1 MKLRITILKYR
12 SARGIYAKYH
22 YKSRYYLYN
31 FRAKIKG
38 VRISH
43 PCYYAFLILLAA
55 MLDHSYQLGLLVRG
69 RNVLVVLRQIGAKIT
84 NSFPRY

>member
-1 MKLRITILKYR
+1 MPNITTNRAITYTIFGPKLKESESLTR
-12 SARGIYAKYH
+12 
-22 YKSRYYLYN
+22 
-31 FRAKIKG
+31 
-38 VRISH
+38 
-43 PCYYAFLILLAA
+43 YYAFLILLAA